1 MLLTN
6 FKGVVAP
13 LLAVG
18 VYAIGAGVLSPA
30 LQVTAQGPAEA
41 KKHFPSP
48 AELGKVAAVIKP
60 TAKENKWQQIPW
72 ITDVSE
78 GRRLA
83 KAEKRPLLL
92 WTIFGEPLDEC

>member
-6 FKGVVAP
+6 FKVVVAP

-18 VYAIGAGVLSPA
+18 VYAIGACVLTPA
-30 LQVTAQGPAEA
+30 LHVTAQGPAEA
-41 KKHFPSP
+41 KEHFPTP
-48 AELGKVAAVIKP
+48 AELGKLAAVVKP
-60 TAKENKWQQIPW
+60 TPAELKWQQIPW
-72 ITDVSE
+72 ITDVNE

-92 WTIFGEPLDEC
+92 FTIVGDPLDEC